1 MDSSLTFLRT
11 REIFFANRRRNP
23 SPNRPCLLAR
33 RQRRNNAVKQRR
45 KTRTRRCD
53 ERCEKRPFVTYLLV
67 VLRVY
72 KDVLFNFYTCE
83 WGERKISYSFQLF
96 LEWKFPLRILSL
108 GHEKGGKLL
117 PSWILYLY
125 LKNAF
130 FFISSSLSRAH
141 LRAFARAY
149 NITFFLRARAHAR
162 EKVTRIAIIDRP
174 IIDRPLSMIVGG
186 RVGALFFIVCF
197 LSVLEIQIERFC
209 ISPPRMQIEW
219 MKRAG
224 KERTKGVRVRR
235 VLTCAG
241 EFLSFFVFFSLSSC
255 YCISSFFFIEEEVN
269 DDTWRKEHFLGKNSS
284 LSFFETGFEYR
295 GIGAFLG
302 EFVSSSLLFL
312 GDCRKQVTII
322 KHYFSR
328 RHY

>member
-1 MDSSLTFLRT
+1 
-11 REIFFANRRRNP
+11 
-23 SPNRPCLLAR
+23 
-33 RQRRNNAVKQRR
+33 
-45 KTRTRRCD
+45 
-53 ERCEKRPFVTYLLV
+53 
-67 VLRVY
+67 
-72 KDVLFNFYTCE
+72 
-83 WGERKISYSFQLF
+83 
-96 LEWKFPLRILSL
+96 
-108 GHEKGGKLL
+108 
-117 PSWILYLY
+117 
-125 LKNAF
+125 
-130 FFISSSLSRAH
+130 
-141 LRAFARAY
+141 
-149 NITFFLRARAHAR
+149 
-162 EKVTRIAIIDRP
+162 
-174 IIDRPLSMIVGG
+174 MIVGG

-295 GIGAFLG
+295 GIGAWG
-302 EFVSSSLLFL
+302 SFVSIKIESSLLFFL
-312 GDCRKQVTII
+312 DCRNMWQHNV
-322 KHYFSR
+322 SR
-328 RHY
+328 ASICDAQPIMTLGSHEIDRRNFDRWSTLIFDWNISLKIPYVFKSICVF

>member
-1 MDSSLTFLRT
+1 MWF
-11 REIFFANRRRNP
+11 
-23 SPNRPCLLAR
+23 
-33 RQRRNNAVKQRR
+33 V
-45 KTRTRRCD
+45 
-53 ERCEKRPFVTYLLV
+53 CEF
-67 VLRVY
+67 
-72 KDVLFNFYTCE
+72 
-83 WGERKISYSFQLF
+83 
-96 LEWKFPLRILSL
+96 
-108 GHEKGGKLL
+108 
-117 PSWILYLY
+117 SWILYLY

-130 FFISSSLSRAH
+130 FFHFLFTFSRAH

-162 EKVTRIAIIDRP
+162 EKVTRIA

-255 YCISSFFFIEEEVN
+255 YCISSLFFIEEEVN

-295 GIGAFLG
+295 GIGAWG
-302 EFVSSSLLFL
+302 SFVSIKIESSLLFFWIAETCDNTTSL
-312 GDCRKQVTII
+312 E
-322 KHYFSR
+322 HPFAMLSLS
-328 RHY
+328 